1 MSIIRNVLL
10 KLGIVKPKFIQ
21 TTLFPINEMPNVI
34 DKDKVVFN
42 LINFIYDNKFTYAKI
57 AKTIGVSPSTVYYW
71 SRRLH
76 TPTKKNVEKINAL
89 LNTKQN

>member
-1 MSIIRNVLL
+1 MNIIRNILL
-10 KLGIVKPKFIQ
+10 KLGIVKPKFVQ
-21 TTLFPINEMPNVI
+21 TTLFPVNETPYVT

-42 LINFIYDNKFTYAKI
+42 LINFIYYNKFTYVKI

-71 SRRLH
+71 SRRIH
-76 TPTKKNVEKINAL
+76 TPTKKNIEKINAL